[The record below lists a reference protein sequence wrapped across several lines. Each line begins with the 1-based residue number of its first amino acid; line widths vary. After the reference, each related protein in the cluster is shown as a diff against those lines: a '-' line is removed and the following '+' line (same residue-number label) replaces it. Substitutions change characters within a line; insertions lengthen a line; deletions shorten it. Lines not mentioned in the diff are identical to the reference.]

1 MPRSRRALAGAL
13 LAAGMVGMLLTPL
26 SAQAQKIGFALSEQ
40 DAFLSLLRDGV
51 TEAAKATGA
60 TVQLED
66 AKGSKM
72 VQLDQIRQ
80 LVAQRVDAIVVVPVD
95 TEATR
100 VITQMVSQARIP
112 LVYVNRKPIDFEQLP
127 PDVAV
132 VASDEKV
139 SGTLQ
144 AEEVCRL
151 LKGRGQIVV
160 LMGSLSNEAARTRTQ
175 DIEDV
180 LARPACSGIRIMDK
194 RLGGWSRE
202 RARLSMFNLMTSAAH
217 TGKRVDAIVAN
228 NDEMALGAIEAL
240 KASKAWTPDFVVAG
254 IDATPDALAS
264 MKAGDLKIS
273 VRQHAAGQGAGAVHT
288 ALRMIRKQSVP
299 RFVDVPFEL
308 VTPSNL
314 HKFFAQN

>member
-1 MPRSRRALAGAL
+1 MLCTQGVLASTL
-13 LAAGMVGMLLTPL
+13 LAAGMLLTPL

-60 TVQLED
+60 SVQLED

-80 LVAQRVDAIVVVPVD
+80 LVAQHVDAIVVVPVD

-127 PDVAV
+127 ADVAV

-160 LMGSLSNEAARTRTQ
+160 LMGNLSNEAARTRTH

-180 LARPACSGIRIMDK
+180 LARPACSGIRVMDK

-202 RARLSMFNLMTSAAH
+202 RARLIVLNLMASAAH
-217 TGKRVDAIVAN
+217 TGKRIDAILAN

-240 KASKAWTPDFVVAG
+240 KASRVWTSDFVVAG

-264 MKAGDLKIS
+264 MKAGDLKVS

-288 ALRMIRKQSVP
+288 ALRLIRKQPVP